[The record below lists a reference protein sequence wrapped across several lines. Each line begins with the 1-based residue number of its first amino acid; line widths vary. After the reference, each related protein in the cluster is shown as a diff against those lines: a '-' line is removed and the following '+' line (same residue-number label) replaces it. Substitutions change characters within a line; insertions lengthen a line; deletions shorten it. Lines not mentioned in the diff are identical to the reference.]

1 MYRWGKKV
9 TNYSKY
15 GEETEL
21 RETKR
26 KRDMKTMDE
35 AMEPSTVTLP
45 SELTIMKV
53 NLLSSVVSSLPSK
66 DTAML

>member
-21 RETKR
+21 RETSR

-53 NLLSSVVSSLPSK
+53 SLLSSVVSSLPSK

>member
-21 RETKR
+21 RETSR

-35 AMEPSTVTLP
+35 AMEPSTVTLS

-53 NLLSSVVSSLPSK
+53 TLLSSVVSSLPSK